1 MKPVRIL
8 IADDNEAMRQILIRK
23 LSWEY
28 DVITAVSDG
37 GAALTEVVRLHPD
50 LALLDI
56 SMPVLNGIEVARRIR
71 EAGNG
76 VAVIFLTSSTDSDI
90 FQAAKEAGCVGYVHK
105 PRLWTDLIPAIK
117 LALSG
122 AQFVSPGVG

>member
-8 IADDNEAMRQILIRK
+8 IADDNEAMRQLLVRK
-23 LSWEY
+23 LSHEY
-28 DVITAVSDG
+28 DVITAVGDG
-37 GAALTEVVRLHPD
+37 GTALAEVARLRPD

-76 VAVIFLTSSTDSDI
+76 VAVIFVTTSNDADT
-90 FQAAKEAGCVGYVHK
+90 FQAAKEAGFLGYVHK
-105 PRLWTDLIPAIK
+105 LRLWTDLLPAIK

-122 AQFVSPGVG
+122 AQFVSPGVE